1 MSRHER
7 CAAAGNDGG
16 DMKDERET
24 REKLLCSAKKEFSE
38 KGFMKASLRNI
49 CKNTGVTT
57 GALYFFFK
65 DKDDLFVSLVREP
78 LARIHKIMSAHFT
91 QERQMADE
99 GAFLTQDFSDD
110 YEASF
115 EVIHELYLYREEF
128 LLLITKAQGSSL
140 ENAVDAIVEISDRHY
155 HTLAGAYADR
165 FPGMR
170 MEEETIHWIAHM
182 QTDIFVYMITHI
194 ETEDEAVRYMKQAV
208 RYMVMGWYGMFGIVP
223 NLPEIAGEPEKK
235 A

>member
-1 MSRHER
+1 
-7 CAAAGNDGG
+7 
-16 DMKDERET
+16 MKDERET
-24 REKLLCSAKKEFSE
+24 REKLLYSAKTEFYD

-49 CKNTGVTT
+49 CKNAGVTT

-78 LARIHKIMSAHFT
+78 LARIHTIMNEHFA

-99 GAFLTQDFSDD
+99 GDFLVQDFSNE
-110 YEASF
+110 YETAF
-115 EVIHELYLYREEF
+115 GVIHELYLHREEF

-140 ENAVDAIVEISDRHY
+140 ENAVDAVVEISDRHY
-155 HTLAGAYADR
+155 HILAEAFAKR

-170 MEEETIHWIAHM
+170 MEEETVHWIAHM

-194 ETEDEAVRYMKQAV
+194 ETKEEAVRYMKQAV
-208 RYMVMGWYGMFGIVP
+208 RYMVNGWYGMFGIMP
-223 NLPEIAGEPEKK
+223 NLSGTAGVPEEKE
-235 A
+235 